1 MFVNDGDYQER
12 LEEVTEKL
20 AEAER
25 VQAVLEARLLRYQS
39 ALESIRAMAGKVLD
53 S

>member
-1 MFVNDGDYQER
+1 VTDGDHQEHIEELQER
-12 LEEVTEKL
+12 L

-25 VQAVLEARLLRYQS
+25 VQAVLEARLLQYQT
-39 ALESIRAMAGKVLD
+39 ALESIRSMTGKVLD

>member
-1 MFVNDGDYQER
+1 MDDVNYQER
-12 LEEVTEKL
+12 LDEIRERL

-25 VQAVLEARLLRYQS
+25 VQAVLEARLLQYQN
-39 ALESIRAMAGKVLD
+39 ALESIRTTAGKALD